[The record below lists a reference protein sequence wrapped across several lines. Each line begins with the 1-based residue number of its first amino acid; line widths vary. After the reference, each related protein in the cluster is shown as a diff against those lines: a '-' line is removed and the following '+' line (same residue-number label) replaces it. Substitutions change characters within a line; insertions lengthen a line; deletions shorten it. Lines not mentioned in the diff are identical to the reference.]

1 MSNVVD
7 MARYVS
13 MLINRGEFNGVKIL
27 GKEWIERAERGY
39 IDVPWK
45 IVSDE
50 RYGYGLIVSQDFYGR
65 KLVEHSGNVGVYTA
79 DMHMYQA
86 IELGSL

>member
-27 GKEWIERAERGY
+27 GKEWIERLREAT
-39 IDVPWK
+39 
-45 IVSDE
+45 
-50 RYGYGLIVSQDFYGR
+50 LMFLGR
-65 KLVEHSGNVGVYTA
+65 
-79 DMHMYQA
+79 
-86 IELGSL
+86 

>member
-1 MSNVVD
+1 MD
-7 MARYVS
+7 R
-13 MLINRGEFNGVKIL
+13 K
-27 GKEWIERAERGY
+27 AERGY

-86 IELGSL
+86 IELGVVIMANAEGYPPIKDGNLRTKQAAWS